1 MPTADLLASTRQA
14 LSPMARNGRLT
25 DSEKVSTLNSLYYI
39 ARDQKRTMYQSWSR
53 NYKIIKNRLQGS
65 NLASWLPQPRDSEV
79 YPVISSLVAWMTD
92 QDPDIGFLPS
102 ADPNSAYYDRC
113 QSLASDLDNV
123 YQTVWLN
130 EEYDSQ
136 IKIMLWD
143 AFTFGLGTLKVIWDN
158 AADNGG
164 GNAVWRRIDPWMLY
178 HDPYASNYRDME
190 FIIEARR
197 VSYNELERMY
207 PDTAHFAL
215 YQSSASDGLD
225 DRPQFNDDGAYP
237 KAPFL
242 GGLPNGTGT
251 VWNNRVSNSRM
262 YEPLPGFVTREF
274 WLKEN
279 DDPPNEGYP
288 GLNAYKRPRWR
299 CIVVCNNEILF
310 NEWAEDLW
318 QHGQHPYEDYRF
330 DDIGEM
336 YGISLVDHLAYPQ
349 IYINRLLTAL
359 QQNAELIGNPI
370 FLEPTNSGLSRI
382 GIINRPGQRL
392 PVSTATAAGTNLP
405 RWLEPPSMPQQV
417 MDLVNFWIARI
428 ENTAGLGALQKG
440 QAPNQRNAEGVINNV
455 QEAAFVRIRS
465 ALSNL
470 QWTYRRASLKAAD
483 LIVENY
489 TAPRIVAIVGE
500 DGNKDALSLTGRH
513 FYDPGDDRTSPLK
526 FVLRVEAGANQP
538 TSPQAR
544 MANAEKLAALGLVDD
559 EYVLHVHNIKD
570 AKKILARLY
579 MKRQQGLISGGAGQR
594 QKQGRSR

>member
-1 MPTADLLASTRQA
+1 MPTDSLLSNTRSA
-14 LSPMARNGRLT
+14 LSPDSKLAT
-25 DSEKVSTLNSLYYI
+25 DADRISALNSLFYI
-39 ARDQKRTMYQSWSR
+39 ARDQKRNLYQNWSR

-79 YPVISSLVAWMTD
+79 YPVVSSLVAWLTD

-102 ADPNSAYYDRC
+102 ADPNSQYYESTQR
-113 QSLASDLDNV
+113 LAADLDNV

-130 EEYDSQ
+130 EEYDAE
-136 IKIMLWD
+136 IKKMLWD
-143 AFTFGLGTLKVIWDN
+143 ALTFGLGTLKVVWDN
-158 AADNGG
+158 AAAGG
-164 GNAVWRRIDPWMLY
+164 YGDAVWRRIDPWMLY
-178 HDPYASNYRDME
+178 HDPYAANYRDME

-197 VSYNELERMY
+197 VSGNELERMY
-207 PDTAHFAL
+207 PDTYDLLRYH
-215 YQSSASDGLD
+215 SSSSDGID
-225 DRPQFNDDGAYP
+225 ERPQFNDDNAYP

-242 GGLPNGTGT
+242 GGLPSGAAT
-251 VWNNRVSNSRM
+251 VWNAKVSGGRM
-262 YEPLPGFVTREF
+262 YDPLPGFITREF

-279 DDPPNEGYP
+279 DHSANEGYP
-288 GLNAYKRPRWR
+288 GLNAYARPRWR
-299 CIVVCNNEILF
+299 CIVVCNNIILF

-330 DDIGEM
+330 DDVGEM
-336 YGISLVDHLAYPQ
+336 YGIALLDHLAYPQ

-359 QQNAELIGNPI
+359 QQNAELVGNPI

-392 PVSTATAAGTNLP
+392 PVNAAQAAGTNLP
-405 RWLEPPSMPQQV
+405 RWLEPPSMPPSVQN
-417 MDLVNFWIARI
+417 LVDFWIARI

-440 QAPNQRNAEGVINNV
+440 QAPNQRNAEGVINNI
-455 QEAAFVRIRS
+455 QEAAFVRVRS
-465 ALSNL
+465 ALANL

-489 TAPRIVAIVGE
+489 TEPRLIAIVGE

-513 FYDPGDDRTSPLK
+513 FYNPGDNQTSPLR
-526 FVLRVEAGANQP
+526 FVLRVEAGTNQP

-559 EYVLHVHNIKD
+559 EYVLHVHKIKD
-570 AKKILARLY
+570 AKQILQRLY
-579 MKRQQGLISGGAGQR
+579 MKRQQGLIGGGGGTRQR
-594 QKQGRSR
+594 QGRSR